1 MSDSGED
8 YDYGSDAE
16 DDYNYS
22 DEDGDQDDEGNDA
35 LIEIENCF
43 YEGDDCRAD
52 DPTKACEMFEKVVS
66 LESERG
72 DEVKWRFKALE
83 HLVVLKFKLGDFA
96 AMVADYRAMLAL
108 APTVTRNE
116 CGDGVNGVL
125 EAISD
130 GEAGVVVDAAVLSQM
145 YEITFEALRAANNER
160 LWFNTNVKV
169 GKIYLASG
177 DHARVKRIVGEL
189 HASCVLPDGG
199 DDPAKGTSLLEV
211 YALEIQLC
219 TATGDGRR
227 MKRIYPKTLNLNAAV
242 ADPRIMGVIREEG
255 GKMHM
260 HDGAWDAA
268 YNEFYEGFRA
278 YQEAG
283 NARAKDC
290 LKYVVLANMLALSD
304 INPFDAREAKAYQEE
319 QQIAA
324 MRRLRVA
331 YDANDL
337 GAFETTLRDKRAKI
351 LDDPFIMSFVDPL
364 RRRMREQVLLAL
376 LKPYKRIKLDFIAAS
391 LNLPV
396 ADVERILV
404 DMILDDRVDGQI
416 DMLNAHL
423 VLKDGA
429 PSQNKKYDALTKWSS
444 ALQALSATFA
454 NRIQ

>member
-8 YDYGSDAE
+8 YEYGSDADE
-16 DDYNYS
+16 YNYS
-22 DEDGDQDDEGNDA
+22 DEDAEQDEEGNDA
-35 LIEIENCF
+35 LIEIENAF
-43 YEGDDCRAD
+43 YEGDDCRTD
-52 DPTKACEMFEKVVS
+52 DPSKACEMFEKVVT

-83 HLVVLKFKLGDFA
+83 HLVVLKFKLGDFGS
-96 AMVADYRAMLAL
+96 MVAHYRSMLQH

-116 CGDGVNGVL
+116 CGDGVNNVL

-130 GEAGVVVDAAVLSQM
+130 RESGVVADAGVLRQM

-177 DHARVKRIVGEL
+177 DYQSVARIVREL
-189 HASCVLPDGG
+189 HGSCVLPDGS

-219 TATGDGRR
+219 TATGDARR
-227 MKRIYPKTLNLNAAV
+227 MKRIYPRTLNLNAAV

-255 GKMHM
+255 GKMYM
-260 HDGAWDAA
+260 YDGHWDGA

-283 NARAKDC
+283 NSRAKTC
-290 LKYVVLANMLALSD
+290 LKYVVLANMLARSD

-319 QQIAA
+319 REITA
-324 MRRLRVA
+324 MKQLRVA

-337 GAFETTLRDKRAKI
+337 ATFEKTLNDKRTKI
-351 LDDPFIMSFVDPL
+351 TDDPFVMSFIDPL
-364 RRRMREQVLLAL
+364 RRRMRENVLLAL
-376 LKPYKRIKLDFIAAS
+376 LKPYKRIKLDFVAKS
-391 LNLPV
+391 LDLPV
-396 ADVERILV
+396 DAVEKILV
-404 DMILDDRVDGQI
+404 DMILDDRVDGKI

-423 VLKDGA
+423 VLNDDKTTT
-429 PSQNKKYDALTKWSS
+429 NKKYDALTKWST
-444 ALQALSATFA
+444 ALNALSTTFA